1 MGDCSA
7 GLGSDPVRCER
18 ILVYG
23 FGNPGRRDDG
33 LGVALAEQIGR
44 RCEGIE
50 VETAYQLNVEDAL
63 RLSRCDAVVFV
74 DASRNSIDS
83 FQFSRVQP
91 TAKIAFTTH
100 AMAPGSVLALCE
112 ELYHHRPATYLLE
125 IRGEEWEMAEEPSGR
140 GTENLAR
147 ALAFL
152 EPLLQSRDTE
162 AFDRAANP
170 S

>member
-1 MGDCSA
+1 MH
-7 GLGSDPVRCER
+7 CER

-33 LGVALAEQIGR
+33 LGVALAEQIGQQ
-44 RCEGIE
+44 CEGIE

-63 RLSRCDAVVFV
+63 MLSHYDAVIFA
-74 DASRNSIDS
+74 DASENPIDS
-83 FQFSRVQP
+83 FRFARLKPS
-91 TAKIAFTTH
+91 KEIAFTTH
-100 AMAPGSVLALCE
+100 AMSPGSVLALCE

-125 IRGEEWEMAEEPSGR
+125 IRGEEWEMAEGLSAR
-140 GTENLAR
+140 GAENLAK

-152 EPLLQSRDTE
+152 EPLLREWDTE
-162 AFDRAANP
+162 AFDRAAIP